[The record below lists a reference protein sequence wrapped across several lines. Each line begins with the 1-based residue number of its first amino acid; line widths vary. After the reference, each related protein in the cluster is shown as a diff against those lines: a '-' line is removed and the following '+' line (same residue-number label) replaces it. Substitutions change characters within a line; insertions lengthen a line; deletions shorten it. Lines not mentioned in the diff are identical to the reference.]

1 MRYAGKLNEEL
12 GIECHHWRRSSTP
25 PARVQEWISGR
36 IALLL
41 PFREYKG
48 ELETGFSKICA
59 GPSVQ
64 NYRSLDFL
72 EADLQLVRELAEGR
86 IASAT

>member
-1 MRYAGKLNEEL
+1 LRFYA
-12 GIECHHWRRSSTP
+12 
-25 PARVQEWISGR
+25 V
-36 IALLL
+36 
-41 PFREYKG
+41 REYKG
-48 ELETGFSKICA
+48 ELENRISKICA

-64 NYRSLDFL
+64 ITSLDFL